1 MECDVQGF
9 REWAWC
15 RQAKAAGVGWGAEG
29 SEEGALETSC
39 NLPHPCQPWVAFLL
53 LLVYLTGLIGTPY
66 ACLRTHV
73 HSRLVLRAERN
84 RKFHLN
90 STDFKH
96 LNQVPQGRLGH
107 PGRWVRQPGDAL
119 EGQQG
124 APQSQEE
131 GHPARTRAGNSG
143 KTSLRREQPWESAQL
158 FCITYSALFRN
169 EVKSGYRNFEQMFA
183 SILLLKIVFDKPN
196 FSPSNGVSDCLEEL
210 HFTSFNF
217 ELFSY
222 L

>member
-1 MECDVQGF
+1 MGG
-9 REWAWC
+9 R
-15 RQAKAAGVGWGAEG
+15 G

-39 NLPHPCQPWVAFLL
+39 NLSHPCQPWVAFLL
-53 LLVYLTGLIGTPY
+53 LLVYLTVLIGTPY

-73 HSRLVLRAERN
+73 HSRLVLRAEKN

-96 LNQVPQGRLGH
+96 LSQVPQGRLCH

-131 GHPARTRAGNSG
+131 GIQPGPEPGTLE
-143 KTSLRREQPWESAQL
+143 KLRCQES
-158 FCITYSALFRN
+158 SAKNLH
-169 EVKSGYRNFEQMFA
+169 SSFA
-183 SILLLKIVFDKPN
+183 SHIQLC
-196 FSPSNGVSDCLEEL
+196 SEMR
-210 HFTSFNF
+210 
-217 ELFSY
+217 
-222 L
+222 

>member
-1 MECDVQGF
+1 MG
-9 REWAWC
+9 
-15 RQAKAAGVGWGAEG
+15 GEG
-29 SEEGALETSC
+29 SEEGSLETSC
-39 NLPHPCQPWVAFLL
+39 NLSHPCQPWVAFLL
-53 LLVYLTGLIGTPY
+53 LLVYLTVLIGTPY
-66 ACLRTHV
+66 ASLRTHV

-124 APQSQEE
+124 APQSGGGPCRPDQSRELEKLRCQE
-131 GHPARTRAGNSG
+131 S
-143 KTSLRREQPWESAQL
+143 SAENL
-158 FCITYSALFRN
+158 HTYSALFSN
-169 EVKSGYRNFEQMFA
+169 EVKSGCRNFEQMFA
-183 SILLLKIVFDKPN
+183 SILLLKIVFDKPI